1 MSVVGG
7 PDVTITA
14 PHKGQSRYVFWPDLH
29 LPTDIIVE
37 E

>member
-1 MSVVGG
+1 MSIVGG

-14 PHKGQSRYVFWPDLH
+14 PHKGQSRDVFWPDLH
-29 LPTDIIVE
+29 LSIDVSVE